1 LKHNI
6 INVAVTSETAP
17 WLNKC
22 KNDLNIAI
30 RHLLTS
36 AESRQRIERTPE
48 KFGVTPGRYW
58 WLWGMHG
65 RGHAAAA
72 AGQACDASR

>member
-1 LKHNI
+1 VKQNI
-6 INVAVTSETAP
+6 IKVAVTSETAP

-36 AESRQRIERTPE
+36 AESRQRIERT
-48 KFGVTPGRYW
+48 
-58 WLWGMHG
+58 
-65 RGHAAAA
+65 
-72 AGQACDASR
+72 